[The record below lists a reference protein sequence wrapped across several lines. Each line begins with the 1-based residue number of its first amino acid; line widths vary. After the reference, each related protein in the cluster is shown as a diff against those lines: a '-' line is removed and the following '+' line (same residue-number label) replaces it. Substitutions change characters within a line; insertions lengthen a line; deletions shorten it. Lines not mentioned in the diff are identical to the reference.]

1 MGRFSNRFCCGLAAV
16 LVLGLV
22 SGCAGLG
29 STPVSD
35 VVTQDQQSALTPDEV
50 LADLVAGN
58 ERFVAGDTIERDY
71 LAQARAT
78 ASGQYPKAIILGCVD
93 SRVPPEI
100 VFDQGVGDL
109 FVGRVA
115 GNFENGDLLGSME
128 FATKLAGSKLIVVL
142 GHSSCGAIKG
152 AAAGAELGNL
162 TASLTNL
169 SEALNNSRAKVGANA
184 SNDALVAATV
194 DENVRLTMRD
204 ILRRS
209 PVIREQIA
217 AGTLK
222 VVGGVYDLSTG
233 QVRWLD

>member
-1 MGRFSNRFCCGLAAV
+1 MSRSFAGSGFAWMLVAALAT
-16 LVLGLV
+16 
-22 SGCAGLG
+22 GCAGFG

-35 VVTQDQQSALTPDEV
+35 VVTQERQSALTPDEV

-78 ASGQYPKAIILGCVD
+78 AKGQYPKAIILGCVD

-100 VFDQGVGDL
+100 IFDQGVGDL

-142 GHSSCGAIKG
+142 GHSACGAIKG

-162 TASLTNL
+162 TASLQNL
-169 SEALNNSRAKVGANA
+169 SEALNNSRAQVGASA
-184 SNDALVAATV
+184 SNDELVAAIV
-194 DENVRLTMRD
+194 DENVKLTIRD

-209 PVIREQIA
+209 PVIREQVD
-217 AGTLK
+217 AGSLK
-222 VVGGVYDLSTG
+222 VVGGVYDLASG
-233 QVRWLD
+233 KVRWLD